1 MLLFYVSK
9 ESKMHLL
16 SDFSKEQ
23 LKAKM
28 AETGGSPTRTLKALG
43 IMISSEVVR
52 ELLKICES

>member
-1 MLLFYVSK
+1 
-9 ESKMHLL
+9 MHLL